1 MRILIGPTV
10 ALLTLLA
17 FSTPSRGNDLIC
29 KNHYILRCE
38 IPLAFEWQPVPSPLI
53 RRGEGLTATT
63 LADGRVLVTG
73 AGADAEIFDPV
84 TASWSLTGSMNV
96 TRVHHRAVRLNDG
109 RVLVVGGD
117 RQPNSYGDIATAEV
131 FDPIAGSWTRTPPL
145 KVARAVWTRD
155 LTATLLH
162 DGTVLVTGGNTERSW
177 EGIGSAEIYDPVQST
192 WELTGGLARGRVGHA
207 ATLLPDGR
215 VLVTG
220 GVTDWDMWFQV
231 GSAELYE
238 PASRTWR
245 ELPGPSTA
253 NHSATLL
260 GDGRVVV
267 AGGQSN
273 VPALGGPPGATWPQG
288 TIAGTWIFDPAAE
301 RWSEARPLF
310 TPRHDHMAIRVPNGD
325 VLAAGGRR
333 SEIVY
338 FYREPAVVDVEQL
351 DVRTGDWRQ
360 VEMVGSPPE
369 YGEAATLADGSVL
382 AVGGMSA
389 ALLKYIPAKKLPPRF
404 SR

>member
-17 FSTPSRGNDLIC
+17 FSLPSRGNDLIC

-38 IPLAFEWQPVPSPLI
+38 IPLAFEWVPVASPLI

-63 LADGRVLVTG
+63 LADGRVLVAG
-73 AGADAEIFDPV
+73 AGADAEVFDPA
-84 TASWSLTGSMNV
+84 TMSWRLTESMNV
-96 TRVHHRAVRLNDG
+96 ARVHHRAVRLDDG

-117 RQPNSYGDIATAEV
+117 REPNSRADIATAEI
-131 FDPIAGSWTRTPPL
+131 FDPITGAWSRTAPL
-145 KVARAVWTRD
+145 KVRRHVWTQD
-155 LTATLLH
+155 LTATILH
-162 DGTVLVTGGNTERSW
+162 DGTVLVTGGNTERW
-177 EGIGSAEIYDPVQST
+177 DGIGSAELYDPVRNT
-192 WELTGGLARGRVGHA
+192 WELTGSLARGRVGHS
-207 ATLLPDGR
+207 ATRLADGR

-231 GSAELYE
+231 GSAELYD
-238 PASRTWR
+238 PTSRRWR

-253 NHSATLL
+253 NHTTTLL

-267 AGGQSN
+267 AGGQSD
-273 VPALGGPPGATWPQG
+273 VPALGGPPGSTWPQG
-288 TIAGTWIFDPAAE
+288 TIAGTWIFDPVTE
-301 RWSEARPLF
+301 RWSGASPLF
-310 TPRHDHMAIRVPNGD
+310 TPRHNHMAIRLPNGD

-333 SEIVY
+333 AEIVY
-338 FYREPAVVDVEQL
+338 SYREPAVGDIEQL

-360 VEMVGSPPE
+360 VEYVGSPPE
-369 YGEAATLADGSVL
+369 YAESATLPDGSVL
-382 AVGGMSA
+382 AIGGTSA
-389 ALLKYIPAKKLPPRF
+389 ALLRYIASRKAVPRF